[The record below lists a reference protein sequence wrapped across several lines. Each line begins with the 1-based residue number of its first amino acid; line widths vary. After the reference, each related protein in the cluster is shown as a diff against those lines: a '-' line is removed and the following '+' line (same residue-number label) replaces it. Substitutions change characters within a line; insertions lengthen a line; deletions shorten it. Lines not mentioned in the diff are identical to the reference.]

1 MAGALRTVREPRA
14 EPLERRVR
22 AGRCS
27 PVARPGVWAWLAGL
41 GLAVVGAVL
50 GMPPGTAGAAPTA
63 AVTADSIASAPSLDR
78 IVTLPRIAGTAPA
91 GLAWSPDG
99 ERLAFLWNDHGMPF
113 LDVWM
118 VEAEA
123 GDPVR
128 VTFLAPDPQDV
139 LGPGDDTS
147 LEALERRATAR
158 EDRGVGQVLWDP
170 AGDALLYILR
180 GQVRRKPLLP
190 DEGGGVD
197 AGRAGDSPPGEI
209 ILEGAG
215 RLVPSPDGLFLAF
228 LRAGDLWTLDLATG
242 KERRKTE
249 LGIPGIASVPIGAY
263 VRPDAYVSS
272 FGWSPDSGALAFEYV
287 DQREVRRVP
296 FPSYLHDEP
305 LLSEVRR
312 PYPGDT
318 DLVRRIGVVE
328 VATGGEPAEAPRFFD
343 LPDPNRRVTH
353 EFAWSP
359 DSSQLLVMQGADVA
373 EDRWIL
379 VADRSTLGIR
389 QIRHDHRPRR
399 VYPLFRA
406 MWSEDGNRILFVGD
420 HEDWYRLYSIPADW
434 RHGADAKP
442 TRLTGEWDVAGPR
455 GTAWMERR
463 GSRVFFTAARDSPYE
478 RHVYRMG
485 DGGGE
490 VERLTRR
497 PGIHEPTLSP
507 DGRWVALLS
516 SGDTIPT
523 ELYLLDTVTDDERR
537 VTHSPL
543 PEFGA
548 YRWIEPRYVSFP
560 SRIDDHTIHAR
571 IIEPPRM
578 EPGKRYPV
586 IIGSVYSNTVQ
597 RYWNPDRP
605 TSILQQQM
613 AMAGD
618 YITVLVDVRGSVGYG
633 VDFREAFQGDW
644 GGDDLEDLHSAVE
657 YLASLPHV
665 DQDRIGIWGNSYGGL
680 LVLAA
685 LFRKPGLFAAGVAGA
700 PAVDVAHFTG
710 FDQHLTRR
718 PDTHPEIFQRTLLA
732 WGEELRDPLLILHGV
747 HDDIV
752 PLKTTFM
759 MTRKLTLL
767 GRPFELEL
775 VHNSAHWWAASDHYA
790 RHTFR
795 RLNDFLRRHVP
806 PGPR

>member
-1 MAGALRTVREPRA
+1 MAGQ
-14 EPLERRVR
+14 
-22 AGRCS
+22 GR
-27 PVARPGVWAWLAGL
+27 WAGL
-41 GLAVVGAVL
+41 VALVVALTIVV
-50 GMPPGTAGAAPTA
+50 PGELNAAPPTDSVPSLRSDDA
-63 AVTADSIASAPSLDR
+63 PSADSIPLTRSDDAPSLDR
-78 IVTLPRIAGTAPA
+78 IVTFPRMAGTAPS
-91 GLAWSPDG
+91 GPAWSPEG

-113 LDVWM
+113 LDVW
-118 VEAEA
+118 VVDAQG
-123 GDPVR
+123 GDPVQ
-128 VTFLAPDPQDV
+128 VTFLAPEAGDV

-147 LEALERRATAR
+147 LEALERRAAAR
-158 EDRGVGQVLWDP
+158 EDRGVTQVLWDP
-170 AGDALLYILR
+170 RGDALLYLFR
-180 GQVRRKPLLP
+180 GQVRRLP
-190 DEGGGVD
+190 FPPDLATPSG
-197 AGRAGDSPPGEI
+197 SPPGEL
-209 ILEGAG
+209 ILEGAS
-215 RLVPSPDGLFLAF
+215 RLVPSPDGRLLAF
-228 LRAGDLWTLDLATG
+228 LRAGDLWTLDFAG
-242 KERRKTE
+242 GEERRRTE
-249 LGIPGIASVPIGAY
+249 LGVPGIATVPIGAY
-263 VRPDAYVSS
+263 VRPDAYVAS
-272 FGWSPDSGALAFEYV
+272 FQWSPDSGALAFEFV

-318 DLVRRIGVVE
+318 DLIRRIGLVE
-328 VATGGEPAEAPRFFD
+328 VGSEGVEAGSQGVGAEPRFLD

-359 DSSQLLVMQGADVA
+359 DSSELLVMQGADVA
-373 EDRWIL
+373 EDRWIV
-379 VADRSTLGIR
+379 VADRSEPHIR
-389 QIRHDHRPRR
+389 QIWHDHRSRR

-406 MWSEDGNRILFVGD
+406 TWSGDGERVLFVGD
-420 HEDWYRLYSIPADW
+420 HEEWYRLYSVSAD
-434 RHGADAKP
+434 GGDGPDAP
-442 TRLTGEWDVAGPR
+442 GPGGSAATRLTGEWDVASSR
-455 GTAWMERR
+455 GSAWLERR
-463 GSRVFFTAARDSPYE
+463 GTRVFFTAARESPYE
-478 RHVYRMG
+478 RHVYRMT
-485 DGGGE
+485 DTGGE
-490 VERLTRR
+490 VERLTRL

-507 DGRWVALLS
+507 DGRRLALIS
-516 SGDTIPT
+516 SSDTIPS
-523 ELYLLDTVTDDERR
+523 ELYLLDTDTGHERR

-543 PEFGA
+543 PEFGQ

-560 SRIDDHTIHAR
+560 SRIDGHTIHAR
-571 IIEPPRM
+571 IIEPPGM

-657 YLASLPHV
+657 YLATLPHV
-665 DQDRIGIWGNSYGGL
+665 DPDRIGIWGNSYGGL

-700 PAVDVAHFTG
+700 PAVDVHHFTG
-710 FDQHLTRR
+710 FDQHLTRH
-718 PDTHPEIFQRTLLA
+718 PDTHPEIFERTLLA

-759 MTRKLTLL
+759 MTQKLTLL

-790 RHTFR
+790 LHTFR